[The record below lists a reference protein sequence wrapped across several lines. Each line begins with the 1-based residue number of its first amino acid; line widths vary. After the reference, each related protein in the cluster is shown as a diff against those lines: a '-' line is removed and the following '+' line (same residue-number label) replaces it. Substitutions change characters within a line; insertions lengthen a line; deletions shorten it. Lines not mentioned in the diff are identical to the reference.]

1 MKQQLQKPQKKNTSY
16 KLINIVSKVLLPELS
31 IQDNNNTCNHD
42 YMWQADG
49 RVMIIVNLAAVDHN
63 KRNKRKVKQFLLCIK
78 QLSLQC
84 ITLMYRF
91 VQQFMESLDPVVF
104 DTYVD
109 IFGTWLEVCC
119 LLFLQGK
126 YIVVCT
132 CVISWKHFV
141 F

>member
-1 MKQQLQKPQKKNTSY
+1 MLF
-16 KLINIVSKVLLPELS
+16 
-31 IQDNNNTCNHD
+31 
-42 YMWQADG
+42 
-49 RVMIIVNLAAVDHN
+49 VNLTAVDHD
-63 KRNKRKVKQFLLCIK
+63 KERKSSLYCICIK
-78 QLSLQC
+78 PFSQKC
-84 ITLMYRF
+84 ITLPTLPMYRF

-126 YIVVCT
+126 YFVVHT

-141 F
+141 FFTQDNAYVDQNLLRF

>member
-1 MKQQLQKPQKKNTSY
+1 
-16 KLINIVSKVLLPELS
+16 
-31 IQDNNNTCNHD
+31 
-42 YMWQADG
+42 
-49 RVMIIVNLAAVDHN
+49 MIIVNLAAVDHD
-63 KRNKRKVKQFLLCIK
+63 KRKSHTVLLCIK
-78 QLSLQC
+78 QFSLQC